1 MKQGKSAREECP
13 LWILKT
19 IHVNEKMGFEELV
32 EKGKDCYSRGTVN
45 KYLNEEY
52 VNGRINRVGRR
63 GKYFLTSEGEKWLI
77 NNFNSALQEI
87 LSALSQNLNQL
98 THDAEVKHTF
108 RKGLT
113 RISREDFESAKSDA
127 RVIFKPFTDLL
138 RSIVVLQL
146 WLQPNYHHLAGVTP
160 WMQLLTSKPP
170 TSELSIEEAEH
181 IVEGNYFLFGPNMA
195 GFIPIPPLPTD
206 EKITVSYL
214 QNAWKF
220 VESLKPKD
228 GPLHPLPFKDPS
240 KDKFKRK
247 EEK

>member
-1 MKQGKSAREECP
+1 MATQ
-13 LWILKT
+13 
-19 IHVNEKMGFEELV
+19 IHP
-32 EKGKDCYSRGTVN
+32 
-45 KYLNEEY
+45 KYLADHKEGMEKKGLIK
-52 VNGRINRVGRR
+52 VEIRGWKKELKKRGRAQ
-63 GKYFLTSEGEKWLI
+63 FLSITPQGIKWLI
-77 NNFNSALQEI
+77 FYLNSSLQKI
-87 LSALSQNLNQL
+87 LGPLSQTLNDL
-98 THDAEVKHTF
+98 THETDVKDSF
-108 RKGLT
+108 RKDLSG
-113 RISREDFESAKSDA
+113 ISGEDFESAKSDVK
-127 RVIFKPFTDLL
+127 VIFKPFTDLL

-146 WLQPNYHHLAGVTP
+146 WLQPNYHPLAGVAP
-160 WMQLLTSKPP
+160 WMQLLESKPP
-170 TSELSIEEAEH
+170 TPELSIEEAKH